1 MTTSLS
7 IFLAVHV
14 LIGVLGVFLF
24 GGVSLGLLKKKISVK
39 TLKVFSIGGLISY
52 LTAWV
57 TGGHYYVVH
66 YGSKVKPI
74 IKAGD
79 MPWVHSIVMEAKEHV
94 FLFLPFLALVVVV
107 SIWTLGSSL
116 DEMPKFKR
124 AVMLVSL
131 MAFIIGILMALAGI
145 VISGTATV

>member
-1 MTTSLS
+1 MSTSLS

-24 GGVSLGLLKKKISVK
+24 GGVSLGLLKKKVSVK
-39 TLKVFSIGGLISY
+39 MLKVFSIGGLISY
-52 LTAWV
+52 LTAWAL
-57 TGGHYYVVH
+57 GGHYYIVH

-79 MPWVHSIVMEAKEHV
+79 MPWAHSIVMEAKEHV
-94 FLFLPFLALVVVV
+94 FLFLPFLATVSVV
-107 SIWTLGSSL
+107 SIFALGGSM

-145 VISGTATV
+145 IISGAATI

>member
-1 MTTSLS
+1 MSTSLS
-7 IFLAVHV
+7 IALAVHI

-24 GGVSLGLLKKKISVK
+24 GGVSLGLLKKKVSVK
-39 TLKVFSIGGLISY
+39 MLKVFSLGGLISY
-52 LTAWV
+52 LTAWIL
-57 TGGHYYVVH
+57 GGHYYVVY

-79 MPWVHSIVMEAKEHV
+79 MPWAHSIVMEAKEHI
-94 FLFLPFLALVVVV
+94 FLFLPFLAFVSVV
-107 SIWTLGSSL
+107 SIWSLRENL
-116 DEMPKFKR
+116 DEMPKFKN

-145 VISGTATV
+145 IISGAATV

>member
-1 MTTSLS
+1 MSTSLS
-7 IFLAVHV
+7 LFLAIHV
-14 LIGVLGVFLF
+14 LIGVFGVFLF
-24 GGVSLGLLKKKISVK
+24 GGVSLGLLKKKVSVK
-39 TLKVFSIGGLISY
+39 MLKVFSLGGLISY
-52 LTAWV
+52 LVAWV
-57 TGGHYYVVH
+57 LGGHYYVVY

-79 MPWVHSIVMEAKEHV
+79 IPWAHSVVMEAKEHV
-94 FLFLPFLALVVVV
+94 FLFLPFLAFVSFI

-116 DEMPKFKR
+116 DEMPKFKK

-145 VISGTATV
+145 VISGAATI